1 MKYLV
6 IKAFRDRGEIQ
17 RPGSII
23 HVPDSALI
31 QLAGYIEPATCQARK
46 VGNRTCM
53 APLKEGPTGFLS
65 CSDMFCQVPFKAVMQ
80 P

>member
-1 MKYLV
+1 MKYLIV
-6 IKAFRDRGEIQ
+6 KAFKSRGEVQ

-23 HVPDSALI
+23 EVPASALVK
-31 QLAGYIEPATCQARK
+31 LAGYIEPATCQARK

-65 CSDMFCQVPFKAVMQ
+65 CSDMFCQVPFKERMLA
-80 P
+80 